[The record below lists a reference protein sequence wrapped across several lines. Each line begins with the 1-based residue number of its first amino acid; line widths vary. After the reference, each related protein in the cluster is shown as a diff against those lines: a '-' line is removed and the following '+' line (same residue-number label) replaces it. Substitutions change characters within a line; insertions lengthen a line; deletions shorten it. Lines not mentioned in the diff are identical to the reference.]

1 MVVEQNELKAFYV
14 KGSTAFFLR
23 TQTVECNLSEISNH
37 SFSCQ
42 HVEHNPFEYD
52 VQIFLYL
59 YYIGGDVYQVNSYL
73 DAKNTVDIESKK
85 QIIAANK
92 EFNIFTISVNRFG
105 VKCIFCPPRTQ
116 QY

>member
-1 MVVEQNELKAFYV
+1 MVVEQNELKSFYV

-23 TQTVECNLSEISNH
+23 TETVECNLSEISNH
-37 SFSCQ
+37 SFSC
-42 HVEHNPFEYD
+42 HHEEHNLFEYD

-73 DAKNTVDIESKK
+73 DSKNTVDIESKK
-85 QIIAANK
+85 LIIAENK
-92 EFNIFTISVNRFG
+92 ELNTFTISVNTFG
-105 VKCIFCPPRTQ
+105 VKCISCPPKTQ

>member
-42 HVEHNPFEYD
+42 HNPFEYD
-52 VQIFLYL
+52 VQVFLYL

-73 DAKNTVDIESKK
+73 DAKNTVDI
-85 QIIAANK
+85 
-92 EFNIFTISVNRFG
+92 
-105 VKCIFCPPRTQ
+105 
-116 QY
+116 

>member
-1 MVVEQNELKAFYV
+1 MVSEQNELKAFYV

-23 TQTVECNLSEISNH
+23 TETVECNLSEISNP

-73 DAKNTVDIESKK
+73 DAKNTVESIESKK
-85 QIIAANK
+85 QIIAENK
-92 EFNIFTISVNRFG
+92 EFNNKKPHLT
-105 VKCIFCPPRTQ
+105 PPCSPTEN
-116 QY
+116 